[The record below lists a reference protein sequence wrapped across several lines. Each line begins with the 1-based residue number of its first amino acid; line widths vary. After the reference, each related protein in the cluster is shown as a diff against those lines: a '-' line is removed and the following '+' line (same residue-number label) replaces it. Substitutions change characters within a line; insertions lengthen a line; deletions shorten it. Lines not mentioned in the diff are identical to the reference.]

1 MLQLFSINYKNN
13 HLVIALYVEKIFLVE
28 IFALVY
34 RSVRACPHITPPPLG
49 FGGIPPPHS
58 LGLCSFENLSKSR
71 TNPVVR

>member
-13 HLVIALYVEKIFLVE
+13 HLVIALYVEKFFLVE
-28 IFALVY
+28 IFAVIY
-34 RSVRACPHITPPPLG
+34 RSAEGCPHITPPPLG

-58 LGLCSFENLSKSR
+58 PGLYSFENLSKSR

>member
-28 IFALVY
+28 IFALIY
-34 RSVRACPHITPPPLG
+34 RSAEGCTEITPPSFG

-58 LGLCSFENLSKSR
+58 LGLYSFENYPNPGLILS
-71 TNPVVR
+71 